1 MPQINRPKA
10 RLPGFAAAALAV
22 SATLA
27 MAQAPATVAEADGKG
42 KVAVKIVY
50 YADQGCTTFADVR
63 EGAPGNIQP
72 PTRTLVVTVT
82 LDRKKGE
89 CVERPYT
96 IEHTIAVADRSD
108 ALSVDIFYVDPDGRF
123 VRSQRPRIY
132 RDLDVQECEAKG
144 AASKAC

>member
-1 MPQINRPKA
+1 MPTMETLLA
-10 RLPGFAAAALAV
+10 RLLGAAVVFAV
-22 SATLA
+22 PATLA

-42 KVAVKIVY
+42 KVNVKILY

-63 EGAPGNIQP
+63 EGAPNNIEP

-82 LDRKKGE
+82 LNRKTGE

-96 IEHTIAVADRSD
+96 IEHTIALADRAD

-132 RDLDVQECEAKG
+132 RDVEIEACEAKQSG
-144 AASKAC
+144 SRPC

>member
-1 MPQINRPKA
+1 MPKFNRLAA
-10 RLPGFAAAALAV
+10 RALGAAAVLV
-22 SATLA
+22 VPATLA
-27 MAQAPATVAEADGKG
+27 MAQSAATVAEADGKG
-42 KVAVKIVY
+42 RVNVKILY
-50 YADQGCTTFADVR
+50 YADQGCTTFANVR

-82 LDRKKGE
+82 LDRKPGE

-96 IEHTIAVADRSD
+96 IEHTIAVADRAD

-132 RDLDVQECEAKG
+132 RDLDVQECEVKSG
-144 AASKAC
+144 ASKPC